1 MRIRL
6 QIASIFVA
14 VGLGALAVTL
24 LYDPMALVPR
34 RPYGEWIFV
43 RMLSLC
49 SLAALGMLL
58 VFGVVDDRDDDD
70 DSALDRAAYLR
81 VVGVAFLVSALASAT
96 FIGASALVDYLD
108 RVMGRS

>member
-6 QIASIFVA
+6 QIASIFIA

-70 DSALDRAAYLR
+70 NALDRAAYLR
-81 VVGVAFLVSALASAT
+81 VVGIAFLVSALASAT

-108 RVMGRS
+108 RVIGRS